1 MNLSMPARLSAP
13 LSHLLAFL
21 GRETDWTREVEE
33 SISPEEVY
41 IKNLEAL
48 PVEGEADIKYH
59 VLADMSLWRWADGAY
74 HEVNPYVYG
83 VDSQYWE
90 KPRTIRPNTQ
100 IVDSSAELASLSLD
114 QVRSGSSPSLAVYY
128 NLIALRADLD
138 MLRRLSVVGHNMSLQ
153 DLVSRGPS
161 TDKERNATEWFQREH
176 KALYQLLLSS
186 ARSKAD
192 MFAPV
197 IDVLHHNEAS
207 LTWDE
212 KLNRPVFKTNDFKVY
227 L

>member
-1 MNLSMPARLSAP
+1 MNMTIPARLSAP
-13 LSHLLAFL
+13 LSTLLAFL
-21 GRETDWTREVEE
+21 GRETDWTREVEH
-33 SISPEEVY
+33 SIAPEEIY
-41 IKNLEAL
+41 LKDLTDL
-48 PVEGEADIKYH
+48 PLNGEADIKYH
-59 VLADMSLWRWADGAY
+59 VVSDMSLWRWADGAY

-83 VDSQYWE
+83 VDAQYWE

-114 QVRSGSSPSLAVYY
+114 QVRKGSSPSLAVYY

-138 MLRRLSVVGHNMSLQ
+138 MLRRLGVVGHNMSLM
-153 DLVSRGPS
+153 DLLGRGPN
-161 TDKERNATEWFQREH
+161 TDRDRNVTDWFQREH
-176 KALYQLLLSS
+176 KALCQLLVSS
-186 ARSKAD
+186 ARSKTD

-197 IDVLHHNEAS
+197 IDVLHHNDAS

-212 KLNRPVFKTNDFKVY
+212 KANRPVFKTNDFKVY